1 MSTNISGSFCPLCL
15 KYKGKRLVHGPEGC
29 ALGASTLCRRC
40 HHRGHLSVDCTAAHP
55 QWERPITLEELIPAD
70 IRLRLK
76 INTQTPISYSGPR
89 DSSELSEI
97 NTIVVPEGFK
107 ELSEFVELHGINV
120 EKVTKPSRKTL
131 LRAVKAWGVANGYRI
146 IQTVE
151 VPTISQS
158 HVDEDAAAIA

>member
-1 MSTNISGSFCPLCL
+1 M
-15 KYKGKRLVHGPEGC
+15 
-29 ALGASTLCRRC
+29 
-40 HHRGHLSVDCTAAHP
+40 DCTASHP

-76 INTQTPISYSGPR
+76 INTMTPIVFNGPR
-89 DSSELSEI
+89 DASELSEI
-97 NTIVVPEGFK
+97 NTIIVPEGFK

-120 EKVTKPSRKTL
+120 EKVTKPSRKIL
-131 LRAVKAWGVANGYRI
+131 LRAVKAWGVAHGYRI

-158 HVDEDAAAIA
+158 LVDEDSSAIA